1 MQTKNT
7 KIEKQSPVA
16 SIIKMIGIL
25 ILAIGV
31 IVSIIMIVVYFL
43 NLGQQSTGYYDDSL
57 DNPISLWSI
66 AVLIVGSV
74 ISWATLVGFGEIIDY
89 LYKIYITLNNAGK

>member
-25 ILAIGV
+25 ILTIGV

-43 NLGQQSTGYYDDSL
+43 NLGQSTGYYDDSL

-66 AVLIVGSV
+66 AALIVGSV

-89 LYKIYITLNNAGK
+89 LYKIYIALNSTSK